1 MTKPN
6 FFTEQEIT
14 TLYKSFTEPSYTEQE
29 VKEFVCEN
37 TWIDGRRPIPKEIKV
52 KSFNSPTTFLK
63 YQKRLD
69 VEQTR
74 SRLRTKWQPKSNR
87 CPERCELDNAATY
100 DPKTKFTW
108 MRDNHTLS
116 REQLHATQIIWRI
129 CEQAEITAS
138 KLARGGGQLLRP
150 DVPFYLEKGI
160 TIMQVWQTKSMKF
173 GDKKDVLE
181 VCILDTPKCSFDD
194 RNRFHSIVRPAV
206 VWGEICVYSIH
217 GVNFDNRLWN
227 EIVERKMKPTKV
239 LTIDNIEQRRV
250 ASEYYGMEKLW
261 DACKPKLIDTSER
274 GNRLYNVTIGELSWR
289 RRGEDHN
296 AKMLRY
302 KDPSTD
308 REYVSGVPLEDDD
321 GNIID
326 RADQAMAWKFHL
338 TEDEYKEL
346 TVEG

>member
-69 VEQTR
+69 VKYRQRNWGGTNTSWGGPR
-74 SRLRTKWQPKSNR
+74 
-87 CPERCELDNAATY
+87 RCELDNAATY
-100 DPKTKFTW
+100 DPETKFTW
-108 MRDNHTLS
+108 MKDNHTLS

-129 CEQAEITAS
+129 CEQAQISAS

-150 DVPFYLEKGI
+150 DVPFYLKKGI
-160 TIMQVWQTKSMKF
+160 TIMQVWQTKSMKY
-173 GDKKDVLE
+173 DDIKDQLE
-181 VCILDTPKCSFDD
+181 VIILDTPKCSFDD

-217 GVNFDNRLWN
+217 GVSFDNRLWN
-227 EIVERKMKPTKV
+227 EVVERKMEPTKV

-274 GNRLYNVTIGELSWR
+274 GNRLYNVTIGELGWR

>member
-1 MTKPN
+1 MTKPT

-69 VEQTR
+69 VKYMKR
-74 SRLRTKWQPKSNR
+74 NYGKGLPNLG

-129 CEQAEITAS
+129 CEQAEISAS
-138 KLARGGGQLLRP
+138 KLAQGGGQLLRP
-150 DVPFYLEKGI
+150 DVPFYLKKGI
-160 TIMQVWQTKSMKF
+160 TIMQVWQTKSMKY
-173 GDKKDVLE
+173 DDIKDVLE
-181 VCILDTPKCSFDD
+181 VIILDTPKCSFDD

-227 EIVERKMKPTKV
+227 EIVERKMEPTKV

>member
-1 MTKPN
+1 MTKPT

-63 YQKRLD
+63 YQKRFD
-69 VEQTR
+69 IAKNWSSSQ
-74 SRLRTKWQPKSNR
+74 
-87 CPERCELDNAATY
+87 RCELDNAATY

-116 REQLHATQIIWRI
+116 REQLHATQIIWRM
-129 CEQAEITAS
+129 CEQSQISAS

-181 VCILDTPKCSFDD
+181 VCILDTPNC
-194 RNRFHSIVRPAV
+194 
-206 VWGEICVYSIH
+206 
-217 GVNFDNRLWN
+217 
-227 EIVERKMKPTKV
+227 
-239 LTIDNIEQRRV
+239 
-250 ASEYYGMEKLW
+250 
-261 DACKPKLIDTSER
+261 
-274 GNRLYNVTIGELSWR
+274 
-289 RRGEDHN
+289 
-296 AKMLRY
+296 
-302 KDPSTD
+302 
-308 REYVSGVPLEDDD
+308 
-321 GNIID
+321 
-326 RADQAMAWKFHL
+326 
-338 TEDEYKEL
+338 
-346 TVEG
+346 

>member
-1 MTKPN
+1 MTKPT
-6 FFTEQEIT
+6 FFTEQEVT

-29 VKEFVCEN
+29 VKEFTCEN

-69 VEQTR
+69 EKYRKRNWGGTNTSWEGPR
-74 SRLRTKWQPKSNR
+74 
-87 CPERCELDNAATY
+87 RCELDNAATY
-100 DPKTKFTW
+100 DPETKFTW
-108 MRDNHTLS
+108 MKDNHTLS

-129 CEQAEITAS
+129 CEQAQISAS

-150 DVPFYLEKGI
+150 DVPFYLKKGI
-160 TIMQVWQTKSMKF
+160 TIMQVWQTKSMKY
-173 GDKKDVLE
+173 DDIKDVLE
-181 VCILDTPKCSFDD
+181 VIILDTPKCSFDD

-217 GVNFDNRLWN
+217 GVSFDNRLWN
-227 EIVERKMKPTKV
+227 EIVERKMEPSKV
-239 LTIDNIEQRRV
+239 LTIGNIEQRRV

-261 DACKPKLIDTSER
+261 DACNPKLIDTSAR
-274 GNRLYNVTIGELSWR
+274 GNRLYNVTVGELGWR
-289 RRGEDHN
+289 ARGNEFN

-308 REYVSGVPLEDDD
+308 REYVSGVPLEDDNGD
-321 GNIID
+321 FMD

>member
-1 MTKPN
+1 M
-6 FFTEQEIT
+6 E
-14 TLYKSFTEPSYTEQE
+14 
-29 VKEFVCEN
+29 
-37 TWIDGRRPIPKEIKV
+37 
-52 KSFNSPTTFLK
+52 
-63 YQKRLD
+63 
-69 VEQTR
+69 
-74 SRLRTKWQPKSNR
+74 
-87 CPERCELDNAATY
+87 
-100 DPKTKFTW
+100 
-108 MRDNHTLS
+108 
-116 REQLHATQIIWRI
+116 
-129 CEQAEITAS
+129 
-138 KLARGGGQLLRP
+138 
-150 DVPFYLEKGI
+150 
-160 TIMQVWQTKSMKF
+160 
-173 GDKKDVLE
+173 
-181 VCILDTPKCSFDD
+181 
-194 RNRFHSIVRPAV
+194 
-206 VWGEICVYSIH
+206 
-217 GVNFDNRLWN
+217 
-227 EIVERKMKPTKV
+227 PTKV